1 MTTEGVR
8 VEPVADVL
16 HSVHTTLGKTRAVN
30 IRREE
35 FDVYVGRRGHGYM
48 GYFGNPFGRAG
59 AKREESVG
67 FFKTWFL
74 RRVLEDREFLVS
86 VLELR
91 GLRLGCFCL
100 PVRPCHAETYVDFI
114 EAFPEEWADA
124 LIAEWRRDHPRP
136 LERMSDL
143 ARRIGA

>member
-1 MTTEGVR
+1 MTTEGIR
-8 VEPVADVL
+8 AESVADVL
-16 HSVHTTLGKTRAVN
+16 HALHTPLGKTRAVN

-35 FDVYVGRRGHGYM
+35 FDVYVGRKGHGYL
-48 GYFGNPFGRAG
+48 GFFGNPFGRAG
-59 AKREESVG
+59 AKREEAIR

-91 GLRLGCFCL
+91 GMRLGCFCKPL
-100 PVRPCHAETYVDFI
+100 ACHSDVYVDFI

-124 LIAEWRRDHPRP
+124 LIAEWRRGHPRP
-136 LERMSDL
+136 PERMSDL